1 MENLKDLNEK
11 RDLYNQHETELEVN
25 EARLQMAAA
34 LTNLGTWD
42 YYPQRGKLDWSA
54 ECEKIYGL
62 YKDTPV
68 SFEIFLDY
76 IYPADKETVQQT
88 IKESLDYISDDN
100 FDITYRIQRF
110 NDKSLRWVRTQ
121 AKVYF
126 DKHKKAQHI
135 VGTIIDFTE
144 AKLAEEKSAKL
155 AAIVDSSDDAIISKT
170 LDGIITSWNF
180 AAEQL
185 FGYTED
191 EVIGKPITILIPED
205 RLEEERL
212 ILERIRQSKKVDHYV
227 TFRLTK
233 AGLEI
238 PVSLTISPIKNN
250 SGKVIGASKIAR
262 NNARQKMAEA
272 QLLRYAENLE
282 LLNAVGKV
290 ISERLDVEDILQK
303 VTDATTQLTGAA
315 FGAFFYNKLDD
326 KGESYML
333 FALSGAPRE
342 AFEKFGTPRNTDL
355 FHPTFMGEGIVRS
368 DDITKDPRYGQNPPH
383 FGMPKG
389 HLPVVS
395 YLAVPVMSKSGSV
408 IGGLFYGHPDAGKF
422 TREHEQLVSG
432 VATQATVAL
441 DNAKLYEEIQKLND
455 KKDEFIGL
463 ASHELKTPVT
473 SLSGYLQI
481 LNRTLPETDRNK
493 PFVQKALR
501 QVNKLSELISDLL
514 DVSKIET
521 GHLPLSFVKFDLVQ
535 LVLDV
540 IELTQYTTKTHRIV
554 MCPEVESIMVVA
566 DKQRLE
572 QVIINLLSNAIKY
585 SPNKVLVNVIVAI
598 NNDKARVSVQ
608 DFGMGINKDQQ
619 ERIFSRFYRVE
630 ELAAHISGLGIGLY
644 ISKEIINRHNG
655 TLWLESEVDQG
666 SVFSFEIPL
675 RQKGT

>member
-1 MENLKDLNEK
+1 MEDLKDLNEK
-11 RDLYNQHETELEVN
+11 RDLRKQHDLELEIKW
-25 EARLQMAAA
+25 QMAVA

-42 YYPQRGKLDWSA
+42 YYPQTEKLKLSA
-54 ECEKIYGL
+54 ECKEIYGL
-62 YKDTPV
+62 NSDEQIN
-68 SFEIFLDY
+68 FAMFLDHVY
-76 IYPADKETVQQT
+76 HADRDLVTQTLKETFDQT
-88 IKESLDYISDDN
+88 GDDTC
-100 FDITYRIQRF
+100 DITYRILRF
-110 NDKSLRWVRTQ
+110 NDLSIRWVR
-121 AKVYF
+121 ARGKVYF
-126 DKHKKAQHI
+126 DEHQKAERLI
-135 VGTIIDFTE
+135 GTVIDLTE
-144 AKLAEEKSAKL
+144 AKLAEERSAKL
-155 AAIVDSSDDAIISKT
+155 AAIVESSDDAMISKT
-170 LDGIITSWNF
+170 LDGNITSWNF

-185 FGYTED
+185 FGYTES
-191 EVIGKPITILIPED
+191 EVVGKPITILIPED

-212 ILERIRQSKKVDHYV
+212 ILERIRQNKKVDHYV

-233 AGLEI
+233 SGLEI
-238 PVSLTISPIKNN
+238 PVSLTISPIKDY

-342 AFEKFGTPRNTDL
+342 AFEKFGMPRNTDV
-355 FHPTFMGEGIVRS
+355 FHPTFMGESIVRS
-368 DDITKDPRYGQNPPH
+368 DDITQDPRYGHNDPH

-395 YLAVPVMSKSGSV
+395 YLAVPVISKSGNV

-481 LNRTLPETDRNK
+481 LNRTLSEADRNK

-521 GHLPLSFVKFDLVQ
+521 GHLPLSFVRFDLVQ

-554 MCPEVESIMVVA
+554 MCPEVETIMVSA
-566 DKQRLE
+566 DKQRIE

-585 SPNKVLVNVIVAI
+585 SPNKVLVNVIVTV
-598 NNDKARVSVQ
+598 NHDKARVSVQ

-655 TLWLESEVDQG
+655 TLWLESEVDMG
-666 SVFSFEIPL
+666 SVFSFEIPFK
-675 RQKGT
+675 QKGH

>member
-1 MENLKDLNEK
+1 MENLNDLNEK
-11 RDLYNQHETELEVN
+11 PNLQKQHVTELEIS
-25 EARLQMAAA
+25 EARLHMAMAS
-34 LTNLGTWD
+34 TNLGTWD
-42 YYPQRGKLDWSA
+42 YYPQTGKLDLNTESK
-54 ECEKIYGL
+54 KIYGL
-62 YKDTPV
+62 YTDESVDLNK
-68 SFEIFLDY
+68 FLSHVH
-76 IYPADKETVQQT
+76 PADKATIQQNIEHALNNIT
-88 IKESLDYISDDN
+88 N
-100 FDITYRIQRF
+100 NTFDITHRIVRF
-110 NDKSLRWVRTQ
+110 NDKSIGWVRTQ
-121 AKVYF
+121 GTVYF
-126 DKHKKAQHI
+126 DEYQKAKRL
-135 VGTIIDFTE
+135 VGIILDLTE

-155 AAIVDSSDDAIISKT
+155 AAIVESSDDAIISKT
-170 LDGIITSWNF
+170 LDGIITSWNY

-185 FGYTED
+185 FGYTEN

-205 RLEEERL
+205 RLEEEKL
-212 ILERIRQSKKVDHYV
+212 ILDRIRQSKKVDNYV
-227 TFRLTK
+227 TFRVTK
-233 AGLEI
+233 SGLEI
-238 PVSLTISPIKNN
+238 PVSLTISPIKNS

-326 KGESYML
+326 RGESYML

-342 AFEKFGTPRNTDL
+342 AFEKFGMPRNTAV
-355 FHPTFMGEGIVRS
+355 FHPTFIGESIVRS
-368 DDITKDPRYGQNPPH
+368 DDITKDPRYGKSAPH

-395 YLAVPVMSKSGSV
+395 YLAVPVISKSGSV

-481 LNRTLPETDRNK
+481 LNRTLSEADRNK
-493 PFVQKALR
+493 PFVQKALL

-521 GHLPLSFVKFDLVQ
+521 GHLPLSFTKFDLVQ

-554 MCPEVESIMVVA
+554 MCPEVESIMVFA
-566 DKQRLE
+566 DKQRIE

-585 SPNKVLVNVIVAI
+585 SPNKMLVNVIVGI
-598 NNDKARVSVQ
+598 NNDRARVAVQ
-608 DFGMGINKDQQ
+608 DFGMGIHQDQQ
-619 ERIFSRFYRVE
+619 ERVFSRFYRVE

-655 TLWLESEVDQG
+655 KLWLESEVDTG
-666 SVFSFEIPL
+666 SIFSFEIPVK
-675 RQKGT
+675 Q